1 MSDAVFPYAQLA
13 PWQRWDQAPSLGTP
27 AGGPVPRF
35 VWTRQTRIGTLGSCF
50 ARHITQTLREQ
61 GFHWLELEPAP
72 PFLSPENQA
81 AQGYGLYSAR
91 YGDIYNPLQLEQLL
105 LQALGEF
112 TPQESPWQRPDGRW
126 VDPFRPRQEP
136 AGWESPEAVREAR
149 ARHLQAVR
157 RLFGEA
163 EALIVTLGLV
173 EIWRC
178 RSDGAVLP
186 VCPGKAFGHFDPDHY
201 HFERLSLESV
211 LQTLERFLKRLHA
224 LNPGVQVL
232 LTVSPVPLAATLLPQ
247 HVQRAS
253 LLAKSTLLL
262 ASEALCLRWP
272 QVDYYPAYEQIM
284 ADPVGQ
290 FMPDGRGVR
299 PEAVAQVMQRFLGWV
314 APGESWS
321 SAPVLPAAMVPPAAP
336 LACDEEQLLQTLAQ
350 AFEVP

>member
-13 PWQRWDQAPSLGTP
+13 PWQRWDQAPPLGTP
-27 AGGPVPRF
+27 AGGPAPRF
-35 VWTRQTRIGTLGSCF
+35 AWTRQTRIGTLGSCF
-50 ARHITQTLREQ
+50 ARHIAQTLREQ
-61 GFHWLELEPAP
+61 GFHWLEQEPAP
-72 PFLSPENQA
+72 PFLSPEDQI

-91 YGDIYNPLQLEQLL
+91 YGEIYNPLQLEQLL
-105 LQALGEF
+105 LRALGEF

-136 AGWESPEAVREAR
+136 AGWESPEAVWAAQ

-157 RLFGEA
+157 QLFCAA
-163 EALIVTLGLV
+163 EALVVTLGLV

-201 HFERLSLESV
+201 RFERLSLECT
-211 LQTLERFLKRLHA
+211 LQALERFLKRLRA
-224 LNPGVQVL
+224 LNPEVQVL

-247 HVQRAS
+247 HVRRAS

-262 ASEALCLRWP
+262 ASESLCQRWP
-272 QVDYYPAYEQIM
+272 DVDYYPSYEQIM

-290 FMPDGRGVR
+290 FMPDGRSVR
-299 PEAVAQVMQRFLGWV
+299 PEAVAQVMQRFLAWV
-314 APGESWS
+314 APTEAW
-321 SAPVLPAAMVPPAAP
+321 SAPVVPAAAPVPSAP
-336 LACDEEQLLQTLAQ
+336 LACDEEQLLYTLAQ
-350 AFEVP
+350 AFEAP